1 MSAAFRAVVAA
12 MWLVPGLALASGL
25 PARPTEQP
33 QPLCEEAVDQIDASV
48 ARTLAQGSPGMVVGI
63 SRHGRPLF
71 VRGYG
76 VANLEH
82 GAPVTPV
89 SVFKLASVTKQ
100 FTAAAV
106 LLLAEDGSLRLEDS
120 VSRFVPELRQA
131 DRVTLYQLLVQTSGL
146 PDYAEDPAG
155 EATKSVNR
163 TLEEMVEWIG
173 RLEPEFAFEPGT
185 SWRYS
190 NSNYMVLGLVVER
203 ASGIGLWDF
212 FERRLFGPAG
222 LVDTAFDNPADVV
235 PHRAQGYRRAKDAP
249 GGFANADWI
258 SPTMPGPA
266 GGLRTTVEDL
276 ARWSDALFAGRVL
289 SPASVETMVSAGLM
303 NDGRTTKYGMPEAW
317 QKGLDSD
324 YGMGV
329 FLASR
334 DGRRRV
340 WHSGN
345 IDGFASWLSHYPGS
359 GITIALMENSQS
371 ADMDSEAIEAAV
383 FAGVTPGSAWPY
395 CTQGPSAR

>member
-1 MSAAFRAVVAA
+1 MPTVLRAVVAC
-12 MWLVPGLALASGL
+12 LCIGPGLAIASG
-25 PARPTEQP
+25 PSDGPPTQP
-33 QPLCEEAVDQIDASV
+33 PLLCEAAIDRIDASV

-63 SRHGRPLF
+63 SRHGQPLF

-82 GAPVTPV
+82 GVPVTPD

-106 LLLAEDGSLRLEDS
+106 LLLVEDGSLRLEDR
-120 VSRFVPELRQA
+120 VSSFVPELRQA

-155 EATKSVNR
+155 GKSKSVSR

-173 RLEPEFAFEPGT
+173 RLEPEFAFAPGS

-190 NSNYMVLGLVVER
+190 NSNYMILGLVVER
-203 ASGIGLWDF
+203 ASGMGLWDF
-212 FERRLFGPAG
+212 FEQRLFAPAG
-222 LVDTAFDNPADVV
+222 LANTAFDAPADVV
-235 PHRAQGYRRAKDAP
+235 PHRAQGYRRAKDAAS
-249 GGFANADWI
+249 GFANADWI

-289 SPASVETMVSAGLM
+289 SPASVETLASAGRM
-303 NDGRTTKYGMPEAW
+303 SDGRTTRYGMPEAW

-329 FLASR
+329 FLAAR

-345 IDGFASWLSHYPGS
+345 IDGFSSWLAHYPGS
-359 GITIALMENSQS
+359 GITIALMENSES
-371 ADMDSEAIEAAV
+371 ADMDSAAIEAAV
-383 FAGVTPGSAWPY
+383 FSGVTSGSTLPY
-395 CTQGPSAR
+395 CARRPSSR